1 MPPPETNRAM
11 DDMNLLSDEN
21 VIAAI
26 RRAVSRKDGYPTQAM
41 RRMLVAP
48 GVPNGTPAVTTTR

>member
-1 MPPPETNRAM
+1 
-11 DDMNLLSDEN
+11 MNLLSDEN